1 MTEQTV
7 AASTGTA
14 VPAAESDR
22 FTVRLENFTGP
33 FDLLL
38 NLISRHELDITE
50 VALSVV
56 TDEFVQYIRRL
67 QASGQ
72 DWALDEASEFLV
84 VAATL
89 LDLKAARLLP
99 SGEVENEEDI
109 ALLEARDLLF
119 ARLLQYRAFKEVAR
133 LIGDRLSAESSRHPR
148 LVALEPQ
155 FAALLPELIL
165 RTTPEDFAA
174 LAAKALAPKPAVAV
188 EVGLAHL
195 HAPAVSVREQAEI
208 LAVRLQEHG
217 AASFRVLVADADTTL
232 VVVARFLA
240 LLEMYRDQ
248 VVGFDQVSPLG
259 ELTVHWRSPDNDWS
273 AEALTEEYDADDAVE
288 PAEGVSEA
296 TAVTDADVADAVRRR
311 RERDAAPDD
320 SAEGDGTG
328 NDHTESAEGQDDD

>member
-1 MTEQTV
+1 MTEQIV
-7 AASTGTA
+7 AA
-14 VPAAESDR
+14 DR

-38 NLISRHELDITE
+38 NLISKHELDITE
-50 VALSVV
+50 VALAVV

-99 SGEVENEEDI
+99 AGEVENEEDI

-133 LIGDRLSAESSRHPR
+133 LIGDRLTAESSRHPR

-165 RTTPEDFAA
+165 KTTPEDFAA
-174 LAAKALAPKPAVAV
+174 LAAKAFAPKPATPT
-188 EVGLAHL
+188 EVGLTHL

-208 LAVRLQEHG
+208 LAHRLRDATG
-217 AASFRVLVADADTTL
+217 AVSFRALVADADTTL

-248 VVGFDQVSPLG
+248 VVAFDQVAPLG
-259 ELTVHWRSPDNDWS
+259 ELTVHWRSPDTAWT
-273 AEALTEEYDADDAVE
+273 AEELTEEYDTDDGGE
-288 PAEGVSEA
+288 N
-296 TAVTDADVADAVRRR
+296 
-311 RERDAAPDD
+311 ERDD
-320 SAEGDGTG
+320 
-328 NDHTESAEGQDDD
+328 